1 MAADAG
7 TPRDPLRI
15 AFLGPSPAE
24 AGGVPYAAN
33 VLLRAL
39 AAVGVEVDLYTT
51 ACPPALAAFPGIR
64 PMLEPVEHTASLRV
78 LRRLPLLMFI
88 WGQSR
93 RALAQRRL
101 AARMVDEHRSRR
113 YDAVYQFSQPELLA
127 LRSRRK
133 RLPPI
138 VVHPEVHAAG
148 ELAWHKR
155 EDALVRQG
163 ESRVRTAL
171 VRVMLGVRS
180 VLQGRDLRAVAA
192 VICPSAEFAR
202 ELARDHRVPERKL
215 HVVPNPI
222 DLQRFA
228 PGAPAR
234 RPREILFV
242 SRMSVRKGVEMVVEL
257 TKRLDDLAGDV
268 RVVVIGDKSLWS
280 DYRPLLASLNPRLSE
295 YRGYVDP
302 ALLPDLLGGA
312 SLLVQPSRY
321 EPFALTVA
329 EALACGTPVVI
340 SDSVGAGEWLNES
353 CAEIFPS
360 GDADAFEAAVRSM
373 LARLEQSEEAIRSAA
388 RILAE
393 RAFAPRDVA
402 RAAAEV
408 VRHAAGGLSG

>member
-1 MAADAG
+1 MAADG
-7 TPRDPLRI
+7 GNRRDPLRI
-15 AFLGPSPAE
+15 AFLGPSPSE
-24 AGGVPYAAN
+24 TSGVPYAAN
-33 VLLRAL
+33 VLLQAL
-39 AAVGVEVDLYTT
+39 AGAGVVIDLYST
-51 ACPPALAAFPGIR
+51 ACSPALAATPGIR
-64 PMLEPVEHTASLRV
+64 VMLEPVEHTTSYRV
-78 LRRLPLLMFI
+78 LRRLPLLMFV
-88 WGQSR
+88 WGQTR

-101 AARMVDEHRSRR
+101 ATRMVDEHRSRH

-138 VVHPEVHAAG
+138 VLHPEVHAAG
-148 ELAWHKR
+148 ELAWHRR

-163 ESRVRTAL
+163 ESRVRTAV

-180 VLQGRDLRAVAA
+180 VLQARDLRSVAA
-192 VICPSAEFAR
+192 VICPSEEFAR
-202 ELARDHRVPERKL
+202 ELVRDHRVPERTL

-268 RVVVIGDKSLWS
+268 RVVMIGDKSLWS

-295 YRGYVDP
+295 YRGHVDA
-302 ALLPDLLGGA
+302 ALLPDLLRGA

-321 EPFALTVA
+321 EPFALTVG

-340 SDSVGAGEWLNES
+340 SDSVGAGEWLDES
-353 CAEIFPS
+353 CAEIFAS

-388 RILAE
+388 RTLAE
-393 RAFAPRDVA
+393 RAFAPQEVA
-402 RAAAEV
+402 RAVSAV
-408 VRHAAGGLSG
+408 VRQTAEGRSG